1 MVNKSKIKGTRFETD
16 LVDYL
21 TTQGAPHAER
31 RALAGT
37 LDRGDVTGTPGIVW
51 EAKNCQTMSLAG
63 WVDEMLVEC
72 ANASTRLGVV
82 VHKRRGQNIRRAYA
96 TLQLD
101 QLCILLR
108 EAGYL
113 DAAAMPAPGEAA

>member
-1 MVNKSKIKGTRFETD
+1 MTNRSKQKGTRFETE

-37 LDRGDVTGTPGIVW
+37 LDKGDVTGTPGVVW
-51 EAKNCQTMSLAG
+51 EAKNCQTMSLAA
-63 WVDEMLVEC
+63 WVDEMLAEC

-82 VHKRRGQNIRRAYA
+82 VHKRRGQNIRKAYC

-101 QLCILLR
+101 QLCLLLR

-113 DAAAMPAPGEAA
+113 DADAVPSPEVAR